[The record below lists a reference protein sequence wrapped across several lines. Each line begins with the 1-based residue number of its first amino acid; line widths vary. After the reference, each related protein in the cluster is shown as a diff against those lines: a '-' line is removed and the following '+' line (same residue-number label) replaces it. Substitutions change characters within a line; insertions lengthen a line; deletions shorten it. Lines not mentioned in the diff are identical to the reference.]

1 MTTAV
6 APRRVTV
13 VAPHARLDVS
23 LPIQSTVAELLPQLV
38 RLLATNADRAD
49 RAGGVGWEL
58 RRFGGPPLDGAV
70 TVSGAGVRD
79 GEVLYLDTVDRRA
92 TPMLFDDVV
101 DAIASAAADRP
112 GVWRAAASRKVGG
125 GVAALAFTAVAVAVG
140 FSGLAASTVA
150 LLSGILALIL
160 LLASGAL
167 SRAFGERGIGA
178 AVAAGGVPAA
188 MIGGLAAIGGLG
200 TAMELTASRLALAG
214 AAATLYTAVAAVVV
228 AEQRFAAAAVAA
240 AVASLGALAD
250 LLTASSPA
258 SVAAV
263 TCCVAVVA
271 SPALPMLAL
280 RLGRL
285 PLPGVPTDMEAFR
298 GDERPTLGPEVVA
311 DTEAAERILTGLL
324 CGLAVIVAGCAG
336 ILLWSGG
343 RWAWALA
350 GLAGVALLLRARAYV
365 GVGQRAALLLAGAA
379 SVLGLTARASL
390 AGGPGTRLLLAGLLL
405 VTGVV
410 CGTYAFRAAA
420 KTPSPYWGRLL
431 DVVEFLAL
439 LSLVPVAGAV
449 LDIYGAARAWGG

>member
-23 LPIQSTVAELLPQLV
+23 LPMQSTVAELLPQLV
-38 RLLATNADRAD
+38 RLLATNADRA
-49 RAGGVGWEL
+49 GGAGWEL
-58 RRFGGPPLDGAV
+58 RRFGGSPLDGAV

-101 DAIASAAADRP
+101 DAIASAAGDRP
-112 GVWRAAASRKVGG
+112 GVWRATASRNVGG
-125 GVAALAFTAVAVAVG
+125 AVAALAFTTVAVAVG

-150 LLSGILALIL
+150 LLAGILALAL
-160 LLASGAL
+160 LLGGGAL
-167 SRAFGERGIGA
+167 SRAFGERGLGA

-188 MIGGLAAIGGLG
+188 MTGGLAVIGGLG
-200 TAMELTASRLALAG
+200 TAMELTAGRLALAG

-240 AVASLGALAD
+240 AVGTLGALAD
-250 LLTASSPA
+250 LLTTSSPA

-285 PLPGVPTDMEAFR
+285 PLPGVPTDVEAFR
-298 GDERPTLGPEVVA
+298 RDERPTLGPEVVG
-311 DTEAAERILTGLL
+311 DTEAAERILSGLL

-336 ILLWSGG
+336 ILLYDGG

-350 GLAGVALLLRARAYV
+350 GLAGVGLLLRTRAYI
-365 GVGQRAALLLAGAA
+365 GLGQRAALLLAGAG
-379 SVLGLTARASL
+379 SVLGLMARASL
-390 AGGPGTRLLLAGLLL
+390 AGGPGTRLLFAGLLL

-410 CGTYAFRAAA
+410 CAAYAVRAAA
-420 KTPSPYWGRLL
+420 NTPSPYWGRLL

-439 LSLVPVAGAV
+439 VSLVPVAGAV
-449 LDIYGAARAWGG
+449 LDIYGAVRAWGG